1 MHDVAVLVGSL
12 RRDSLNL
19 KLARALAKLGK
30 GRFNFNFAELGD
42 LPIYNQDMEA
52 DLPASVVR
60 MKKEGFVPDRDIILA
75 LTADEEGGKSN
86 GIDWLLRN
94 HRELVEAEF
103 VLNHDGGGI
112 LANHGRPLLMRSVQR
127 SPDLRSQNGKS
138 AFTGPTSAPSVP
150 IALANSRTA

>member
-52 DLPASVVR
+52 DLPAKYIENGQFTLILEDPAASWTTAS
-60 MKKEGFVPDRDIILA
+60 DRVISSSIQ
-75 LTADEEGGKSN
+75 S
-86 GIDWLLRN
+86 
-94 HRELVEAEF
+94 
-103 VLNHDGGGI
+103 
-112 LANHGRPLLMRSVQR
+112 S
-127 SPDLRSQNGKS
+127 S
-138 AFTGPTSAPSVP
+138 
-150 IALANSRTA
+150 